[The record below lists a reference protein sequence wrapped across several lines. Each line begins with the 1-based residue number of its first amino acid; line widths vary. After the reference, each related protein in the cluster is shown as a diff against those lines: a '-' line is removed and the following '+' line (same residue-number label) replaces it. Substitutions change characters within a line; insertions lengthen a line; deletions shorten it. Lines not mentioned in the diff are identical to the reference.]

1 MSLKVHIL
9 DTPAKLRAAS
19 QEWDALWS
27 RSSASLP
34 NLRAETAAHWSEYF
48 TGGRLAA
55 VCVEDSGCFV
65 AALALVPSRFK
76 RMVPALGP
84 ASGVWSR
91 CGELLVDA
99 ETDLHA
105 ACDLLVRAILGF
117 RRPLVWCDAVPY
129 MRPEWQAFQQA
140 AARQGC
146 MTLCI
151 EQPAVGQISLQ
162 HDWAEYLAS
171 RSRSHRR
178 SLRRAEQHAARAG
191 GIDLAWY
198 EEPSPDLAAALVRQ
212 VFEIEHRGWKGG
224 CGGSVLSV
232 PGLVQYFE
240 RQARQLAEWRQ
251 VRFAFLLLKGRPIA
265 FEYAPCAK
273 GVYHTVKVGYDEAWR
288 ELAPGHLLR
297 LRAYRELFAIRSMQ
311 CIDFSGPLTQATARW
326 STHVE
331 PRGCLLL
338 AANLAG
344 CSTLAVYRALRPLVQ
359 RLRCRPPTEFVSQ
372 VRPVAPHLAAPRG

>member
-9 DTPAKLRAAS
+9 DTPAKLRAAA
-19 QEWDALWS
+19 QAWDALWY
-27 RSSASLP
+27 RASASLP
-34 NLRAETAAHWSEYF
+34 TLRAETAAQWSEYF

-65 AALALVPSRFK
+65 AAMALVPLRFK
-76 RMVPALGP
+76 RVVPALGP

-105 ACDLLVRAILGF
+105 VCDHLVRAMLGL
-117 RRPLVWCDAVPY
+117 RRSLVWCNAVPY
-129 MRPEWQAFQQA
+129 MRPEWQALQQA
-140 AARQGC
+140 AARRGC
-146 MTLCI
+146 QTLCI
-151 EQPAVGQISLQ
+151 EQAAVGQVSLQ
-162 HDWAEYLAS
+162 HDWEEYLAS

-178 SLRRAEQHAARAG
+178 SLHRAEQHAASAG
-191 GIDLAWY
+191 GVDLAWY
-198 EEPSPDLAAALVRQ
+198 DEPSPDLAAELVHKA
-212 VFEIEHRGWKGG
+212 FEIEHRGWKGR

-232 PGLVQYFE
+232 PGLVQFFE

-251 VRFAFLLLKGRPIA
+251 VRFAFLMRKGQPIA

-273 GVYHTVKVGYDEAWR
+273 GVYHAVKVGYDEAWR
-288 ELAPGHLLR
+288 ELAPGQLLR
-297 LRAYRELFAIRSMQ
+297 LRAYRELFAVRTMQ

-344 CSTLAVYRALRPLVQ
+344 RSALAVYRALRPLVQ
-359 RLRCRPPTEFVSQ
+359 RLRFRPPTVATGQ
-372 VRPVAPHLAAPRG
+372 VRPVARHQAAPRG